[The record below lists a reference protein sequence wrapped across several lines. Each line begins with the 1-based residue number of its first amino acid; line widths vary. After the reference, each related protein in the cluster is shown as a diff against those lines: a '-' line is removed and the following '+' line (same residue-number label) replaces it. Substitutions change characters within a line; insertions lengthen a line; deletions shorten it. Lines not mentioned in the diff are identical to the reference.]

1 MDLCGEM
8 QQNSS
13 NHWKEGQA
21 CHCFR
26 CFRSSSWQSCWKC
39 CSNIIVCSREI
50 IYPQNLAHS
59 SYLTRSKLTAW
70 QGKAPSFLAGNA
82 AKSNPHR
89 QRRRLHQVRADST
102 QGRGWAKA
110 EACLLC
116 SQTFLR
122 HGSFV
127 PGKQPIMTTEAE
139 MPIKAVLR
147 ATSASLANSSPA
159 PRCQS
164 KGGRDGPALRMSE
177 GPAEAETIPV
187 GCHNKDISP
196 LS

>member
-21 CHCFR
+21 YHCFQ
-26 CFRSSSWQSCWKC
+26 CFWLSSWQSCWKS
-39 CSNIIVCSREI
+39 CSNIIVRSRKI
-50 IYPQNLAHS
+50 IYPQNLARS

-70 QGKAPSFLAGNA
+70 QGKAPSFLAGNT
-82 AKSNPHR
+82 AKSSLHR
-89 QRRRLHQVRADST
+89 QRRRLHQVLTDST

-122 HGSFV
+122 QGSFV

-139 MPIKAVLR
+139 MPIKADLG
-147 ATSASLANSSPA
+147 ATSAPLANSSPA
-159 PRCQS
+159 PPCQS
-164 KGGRDGPALRMSE
+164 KGGRDGPALGMPK
-177 GPAEAETIPV
+177 GPAEAETVPV
-187 GCHNKDISP
+187 GCCNEGISP